1 MLTERKELP
10 RMRKCQK
17 PLKKMEE
24 LLRKVEGYRQKIFE
38 KNHFHHSRTQYKH
51 SQPQQQEATC
61 RPLRPGKTSTSF
73 PIEQLPSKQTRGFI
87 DFFIQVGA
95 GGGGGPPAPASVA
108 LTYSSASVIVTS
120 DRHHGPQAARYINH
134 NTLAVWCLCLR
145 S

>member
-1 MLTERKELP
+1 
-10 RMRKCQK
+10 
-17 PLKKMEE
+17 MEE

-61 RPLRPGKTSTSF
+61 RPLRPGKTLRTVQSKQCGE
-73 PIEQLPSKQTRGFI
+73 ILPSAALRF
-87 DFFIQVGA
+87 DCFLQVGA

-120 DRHHGPQAARYINH
+120 DRHHGPQAARYIQ
-134 NTLAVWCLCLR
+134 